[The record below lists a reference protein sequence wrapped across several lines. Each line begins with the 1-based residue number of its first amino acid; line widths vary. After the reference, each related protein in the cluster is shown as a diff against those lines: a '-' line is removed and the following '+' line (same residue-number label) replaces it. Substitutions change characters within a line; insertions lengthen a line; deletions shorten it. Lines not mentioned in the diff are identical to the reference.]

1 MVRLYTTPRRCKMT
15 VLSIVQLGD
24 SNKHLLRE
32 ICEEVSDV
40 SNQEV
45 RKLIID
51 MWETLNAEKTGVGL
65 AAPQVGQTIRLI
77 LVKTKDFTE
86 TLANPVIVS
95 RHAMEKVDEEGC
107 LSVPGVWKKVKRS
120 HSIVVSY
127 TDRNG
132 FKQETKLKGFSA
144 RVVQHEVEH
153 LNGILITDKK

>member
-1 MVRLYTTPRRCKMT
+1 MT